1 MTILSV
7 LFAAFLPFQCHAAPV
22 KDQCVICH
30 ATLGDSH
37 QAILKS
43 FSRDIHREVGLSCS
57 SCHGGDSSSDD
68 AGQAMGA
75 EAGFVGAPTR
85 AETPKFCGKC
95 HSDPSAMKKYNPSLS
110 VDQEVKYFTS
120 VHGKK
125 LQAGDSKV
133 AVCTSCHTSHSI
145 RPAKDPSS
153 TVYSKNIP
161 QTCGKCH
168 SDAKLMGSYKLPA
181 DQVAKYTG
189 SVHGKAL
196 LERGDTAAPVC
207 NTCHGNHGAVPPGVE
222 NIGHVCGM
230 CHAHNEEFFKAGPM
244 AKAWEKRKF
253 HICSTCHNHHDI
265 QHPTPALLSSD
276 NGVCRKCH
284 LAGSAQSKAAGA
296 MKAKVDEIEGSY
308 KAAEKSILTA
318 EEKGL
323 DMAEA
328 RDLWDSARMSL
339 FQAKTAVHAFRPEK
353 VAEAADPGIEATAKA
368 RKSADEAVHE
378 FGQRRVGLGIASL
391 FLTLLALGLY
401 LKVRDLESGQG

>member
-1 MTILSV
+1 MTSIFAV
-7 LFAAFLPFQCHAAPV
+7 LTALLLAPCEAAPA

-30 ATLGDSH
+30 ATMGDAH

-68 AGQAMGA
+68 PGKAMSA
-75 EAGFVGAPTR
+75 EEGFIGAPTK

-95 HSDPSAMKKYNPSLS
+95 HSDPATMKKYNPSLP

-120 VHGKK
+120 IHGKR
-125 LQAGDSKV
+125 LQAGDAKV
-133 AVCTSCHTSHSI
+133 AVCTNCHTAHSI

-168 SDAKLMGSYKLPA
+168 SDAKLMASYKLPA

-189 SVHGKAL
+189 SVHGRAL
-196 LERGDTAAPVC
+196 LEKGDTAAPVC

-230 CHAHNEEFFKAGPM
+230 CHAHNEEFFEAGPM
-244 AKAWEKRKF
+244 AKAWKKRKF
-253 HICSTCHNHHDI
+253 HICATCHDHHDI
-265 QHPTPALLSSD
+265 KHPTSELLSTGD
-276 NGVCRKCH
+276 GICRKCH
-284 LAGSAQSKAAGA
+284 PSDSRQVKAAGI
-296 MKAKVDEIEGSY
+296 MKAKLDEISDSY
-308 KAAEKSILTA
+308 LAAEKSIQAA

-328 RDLWDSARMSL
+328 RDLWDGARMSL
-339 FQAKTAVHAFRPEK
+339 FQSKTSVHTFRPEK
-353 VAEAADPGIEATAKA
+353 VAEAASPGIEATLKA
-368 RKSADEAVHE
+368 RRSADEAVRE

-401 LKVRDLESGQG
+401 LKVRDLESGQS